1 MLKFH
6 KGSRSGPLLYM
17 IFINDIL
24 QEMESEIS
32 IFADD
37 TTLLASGLDPTET
50 AAQLNRD
57 LSQIT
62 FWAKKWKIS
71 VNPMKSKDMIFSN
84 KMLNNSPPL
93 IVKLQA

>member
-93 IVKLQA
+93 IVKLQD

>member
-1 MLKFH
+1 
-6 KGSRSGPLLYM
+6 
-17 IFINDIL
+17 
-24 QEMESEIS
+24 MESEIS

-93 IVKLQA
+93 IVKLQD